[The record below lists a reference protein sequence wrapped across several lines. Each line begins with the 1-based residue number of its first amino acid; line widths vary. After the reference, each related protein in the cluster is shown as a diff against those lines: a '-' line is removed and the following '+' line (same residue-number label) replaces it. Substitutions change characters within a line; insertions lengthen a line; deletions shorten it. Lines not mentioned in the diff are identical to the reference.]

1 MVAECFSFQEE
12 SILNNATLLFR
23 LLFHTLTLSKSRN
36 SSFNFKG
43 YNVCSLYSC
52 PLSSYT
58 PCSYRQGG
66 KKTFQCLINLKSI
79 RGCKV
84 FILLPWFRSSYIQ
97 QHNKCTLCL
106 NTNALS
112 TSLHFSRVGTKSI
125 FLELWK
131 FLAKTMAA
139 QLIRKQG
146 EVKITLQ

>member
-12 SILNNATLLFR
+12 SVLNNAKLLFR
-23 LLFHTLTLSKSRN
+23 LLFHTLTLPKSRN

-58 PCSYRQGG
+58 PHSYRQGG

-84 FILLPWFRSSYIQ
+84 FILLPWFRSCYIQ
-97 QHNKCTLCL
+97 QHNKCTLCP
-106 NTNALS
+106 NTNALG
-112 TSLHFSRVGTKSI
+112 TFLHFSRVGTESI
-125 FLELWK
+125 FQSFEN
-131 FLAKTMAA
+131 F
-139 QLIRKQG
+139 
-146 EVKITLQ
+146 